1 MRTGMKS
8 LSSPILLLML
18 IGFWS
23 GSAAIAQDAAWH
35 VGKSSGDV
43 WVTNAG
49 VQQTSIS
56 SETTLN
62 PGNYVRTGQSGRVL
76 LVRGAE
82 SMLISP
88 NSVIHIPKENKDG
101 MSTTIVQ
108 RAGMIIFDVEKRNV
122 KHFEVD
128 TPTLAAVVKGTQFQ
142 VTVDKN
148 ESRVDVRRGQVEVLD
163 FKSGQYALVHP
174 DQMAKVSAQGS
185 GGLSLGGSGALS
197 PVQQGAPR
205 NAPLD
210 AVAAPAERSA
220 ANGASESRQNSA
232 ASLSGEGV
240 SALIPTNRGSSTN
253 TSRSVVAANEDTWA
267 SRFVPSANHGGNP
280 NSWWPR
286 MEVMT
291 LDLSLPFAAG
301 LFVAF
306 AVAVKRRWQQRSKR
320 PS

>member
-8 LSSPILLLML
+8 LSAPILLLML

-23 GSAAIAQDAAWH
+23 GSAAMAQDAAWH

-43 WVTNAG
+43 FVTNAG

-56 SETTLN
+56 SETTLK
-62 PGNYVRTGQSGRVL
+62 PGDFIRTGQTGRVL

-88 NSVIHIPKENKDG
+88 NSVIHIPNENKDG

-108 RAGMIIFDVEKRNV
+108 RAGTIIFDVEKRNV

-128 TPTLAAVVKGTQFQ
+128 TPYLAAVVKGTQFQ

-163 FKSGQYALVHP
+163 FKSGQYALVLS
-174 DQMAKVSAQGS
+174 DQLAKVSALGS
-185 GGLSLGGSGALS
+185 AGLSLGGSGALS
-197 PVQQGAPR
+197 PIQQGVPR
-205 NAPLD
+205 SSPVD
-210 AVAAPAERSA
+210 AVAAPEQRSA
-220 ANGASESRQNSA
+220 ANGASEPRQSSA
-232 ASLSGEGV
+232 
-240 SALIPTNRGSSTN
+240 N
-253 TSRSVVAANEDTWA
+253 TSRSVVAANDSSWA
-267 SRFVPSANHGGNP
+267 SWITSVTNRSGNP
-280 NSWWPR
+280 KSWWPR
-286 MEVMT
+286 TEVMT
-291 LDLSLPFAAG
+291 IDLSLPFAAG

-306 AVAVKRRWQQRSKR
+306 GVAVKRRWQKRKQR